1 MCSEEIF
8 YVPHIPLDSLTCGT
22 YHPFMDEDTIRA
34 AMAELARRRWAKA
47 TDADRA
53 GAAKKMVAGRR
64 KARKRR
70 QSKVKQGETK

>member
-1 MCSEEIF
+1 MVCPKEISN
-8 YVPHIPLDSLTCGT
+8 VPHIPLDSLTCGT
-22 YHPFMDEDTIRA
+22 YHPSMDEDTIRA

-70 QSKVKQGETK
+70 QIKSGGTK